1 MILLIVSV
9 EIRQTQQTTSDR
21 EVIKKEIFLQRL
33 AEKITN
39 QARLAKNSC
48 EIFLVNYFCF

>member
-1 MILLIVSV
+1 MILLIISV
-9 EIRQTQQTTSDR
+9 EIRQMQQTTSDR

-39 QARLAKNSC
+39 QARLAKNS
-48 EIFLVNYFCF
+48 